1 MSPSEYSSHPLRELM
16 ERLNS
21 LVHSAEL
28 TDPDLLSSEM
38 VAASLQSVSTI
49 LGLARVQMERTPA
62 QLVSGYGLAQ
72 LQNGFQTVFN
82 ELSAFQSNKNLG
94 HLQNAKAQVEQ
105 AVMPYLWA
113 FASIGEESGLA
124 PLSETISQ
132 LSIAASASIKKIVEQ
147 RDANLEQ
154 TAALARQLQDASLR
168 LEALTE
174 AVAQQKADAAT
185 TVAVLQKQYAEQES
199 ERANIFESMLKK
211 FSGDFE
217 EMHIAATEA
226 QVNLLASLQAS
237 QDQAAQIVQVVGN
250 IGVTGNFQKIANTE
264 SGQANLWRWITV
276 AFFGFGIAIAIATFY
291 KFWDQPFTPEN
302 AWSVLIRLMYAIA
315 IAAPAWY
322 TARESARH
330 RTNADRARQTELELA
345 SLGPFI
351 ELMPDD
357 KKHQIR
363 EELTKRYFGNHVN
376 EHTIE
381 QPVNLKDMRDFALE
395 LVKAV
400 KK

>member
-1 MSPSEYSSHPLRELM
+1 M
-16 ERLNS
+16 
-21 LVHSAEL
+21 
-28 TDPDLLSSEM
+28 D
-38 VAASLQSVSTI
+38 
-49 LGLARVQMERTPA
+49 RTPA
-62 QLVSGYGLAQ
+62 QFVSGYGLTQ
-72 LQNGFQTVFN
+72 LQSGFQTVFN

-113 FASIGEESGLA
+113 FAPIGQESGLA
-124 PLSETISQ
+124 PLSETIGQ
-132 LSIAASASIKKIVEQ
+132 LSVTASESIRQLVEQ
-147 RDANLEQ
+147 RNINLERS
-154 TAALARQLQDASLR
+154 AALASQLQEASAR
-168 LEALTE
+168 IDSLTE
-174 AVAQQKADAAT
+174 AVVQQKADAAS
-185 TVAVLQKQYAEQES
+185 TVAVLQKQFAEDES
-199 ERANIFESMLKK
+199 ARDTAFNSTLKK
-211 FSGDFE
+211 FGVDFE
-217 EMHIAATEA
+217 TMQKASVDA
-226 QVNLLASLQAS
+226 QVKGLASLQAS

-250 IGVTGNFQKIANTE
+250 IGVTGNFQKIATTE
-264 SGQANLWRWITV
+264 SDQANRWRLITV
-276 AFFGFGIAIAIATFY
+276 AFFVCGIAIAIATFV

-302 AWSVLIRLMYAIA
+302 SWSVLIRLMYALA

-381 QPVNLKDMRDFALE
+381 HPVNLKDMRDFALE
-395 LVKAV
+395 LVKAL